1 MCKHQKFIVVHLLHL
16 SSDPSSFSSQT
27 WSVLSRHLAN
37 TFSPA
42 SVIGISS
49 TQLLTQ
55 VTVQHTFHLSA
66 AFFNRFHFF
75 RSTFPNLPFLQG
87 FLSHTDGS
95 SPNRILFLLW
105 NVKIQ
110 INTRLGSSGEAEW
123 SAGKIASNWN
133 KNMWKCTSGKLSD
146 ILLQNVKGS
155 SQKFLNF

>member
-42 SVIGISS
+42 SVIGISA

-87 FLSHTDGS
+87 FLSRADGS
-95 SPNRILFLLW
+95 SPNRILFFALKCENSNQYKAGELW
-105 NVKIQ
+105 RGRMECRENCFQLKQEYVEMYF
-110 INTRLGSSGEAEW
+110 G
-123 SAGKIASNWN
+123 
-133 KNMWKCTSGKLSD
+133 
-146 ILLQNVKGS
+146 
-155 SQKFLNF
+155 